1 VPRAEGPGPESP
13 GLKGPRPDQQR
24 GPGPGGPA
32 GFDAAGPLEAGV
44 RVSLELP
51 DAGTCV
57 GVVSSKGLSS
67 QGQAS
72 LTLDLL
78 DELPDAEVEPGS
90 TLDLFMPRPEGI
102 YHWLCSFSSEPFG
115 QRAELELLGSPMV
128 VQRRSRQ
135 RVDAALQAKVRRIRS
150 ARRGPA
156 HEMTVADLSH
166 GGMRLVG
173 AFQLSTGD
181 TVEVT
186 VDLQGTRVQAVGRAV
201 MAYPSADGRWTVHLS
216 FIDGQREALDTV
228 DSFLAYHLRGV
239 P

>member
-1 VPRAEGPGPESP
+1 
-13 GLKGPRPDQQR
+13 
-24 GPGPGGPA
+24 
-32 GFDAAGPLEAGV
+32 
-44 RVSLELP
+44 
-51 DAGTCV
+51 
-57 GVVSSKGLSS
+57 
-67 QGQAS
+67 
-72 LTLDLL
+72 
-78 DELPDAEVEPGS
+78 VEPGS